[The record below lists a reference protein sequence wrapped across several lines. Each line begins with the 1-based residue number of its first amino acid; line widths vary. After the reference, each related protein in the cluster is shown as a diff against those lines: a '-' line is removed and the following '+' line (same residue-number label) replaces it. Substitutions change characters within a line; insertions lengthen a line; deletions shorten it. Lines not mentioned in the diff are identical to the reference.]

1 MVRETRRRY
10 APVFEEKYSFPC
22 FPRFLVIQLGSGGR
36 GGGGERGFVYARCI
50 YTRGDCLD
58 EVVSIIVYFIVGHV
72 NTV

>member
-36 GGGGERGFVYARCI
+36 GEGGGGSVALYMRVVYTHGGTAL
-50 YTRGDCLD
+50 TRSCR
-58 EVVSIIVYFIVGHV
+58 
-72 NTV
+72 